1 MAESRTYTDFLSI
14 LGRSTDL
21 LHEDLVKEEIF
32 SPERLEQ
39 YAEYLAST
47 FEVVKAFRK
56 GRSLRPLLKKSAEEL
71 TQAYKTLSNAISNK
85 QELSPAAEWFVDNF
99 NIIED
104 QLRGIQTDLP
114 ENYYYEL
121 PKIASG

>member
-21 LHEDLVKEEIF
+21 LHEDLIKEEIF

-47 FEVVKAFRK
+47 FEIVPSFRK
-56 GRSLRPLLKKSAEEL
+56 GRSLRPLLKKSAEQL
-71 TQAYKTLSNAISNK
+71 IDAYKRLSHAMSER

-104 QLRGIQTDLP
+104 QLRGIRTDL
-114 ENYYYEL
+114 
-121 PKIASG
+121 